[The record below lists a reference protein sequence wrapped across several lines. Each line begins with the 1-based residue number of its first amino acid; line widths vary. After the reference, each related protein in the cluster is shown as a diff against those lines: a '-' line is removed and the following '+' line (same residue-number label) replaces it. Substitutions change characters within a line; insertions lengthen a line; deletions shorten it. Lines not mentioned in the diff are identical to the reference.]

1 MDTCSKAQRV
11 NTPVLHSDGETL
23 CHSPRP
29 IAALEDD
36 VMRKEG
42 CAADAAELL
51 YPRSSRHR
59 AKEREV
65 KKRIPGREKE
75 TERKRGGR

>member
-1 MDTCSKAQRV
+1 MSCCR
-11 NTPVLHSDGETL
+11 
-23 CHSPRP
+23 
-29 IAALEDD
+29 
-36 VMRKEG
+36 EG
-42 CAADAAELL
+42 CAADAAERL

-75 TERKRGGR
+75 TDRKRERGEIGTTPHQGEKVSAGNTKSNERRQALL